1 MGHKIS
7 TIRRTLLVPLI
18 AAVAVAS
25 ASGARAQTDTT
36 ATAEQSHWGTL
47 KVHILYTWPMG
58 DNYVEAFNTCD
69 EAFLSFLDFNSSINV
84 NETIGGFVGF
94 EYVLAH
100 RYGIEGTLLFWR
112 KVVDLK
118 FEVEGYEVAGTPSF
132 IMPILGFNYH
142 FFKGKQT
149 DLYAGPLL
157 GLGILATG
165 WGYEDLTIGKDVAL
179 GLNLALD
186 YYVDDSWSF
195 GTSLKYL
202 DFGEL
207 DFSIF
212 PPGFEGII
220 CNNGLFGIGDMSI
233 LSLTIGVGYKF

>member
-1 MGHKIS
+1 MGHKNPAVQ
-7 TIRRTLLVPLI
+7 RMLVVLLI
-18 AAVAVAS
+18 AVAVVAP
-25 ASGARAQTDTT
+25 ASGARAQTDSTT
-36 ATAEQSHWGTL
+36 TEQSRWGTL

-69 EAFLSFLDFNSSINV
+69 AVLLSFLDFSSSINV
-84 NETIGGFVGF
+84 NETLGGFVGF

-112 KVVDLK
+112 NVVDLT
-118 FEVEGYEVAGTPSF
+118 FEAGGFEVAGTPSF

-142 FFKGKQT
+142 FFKGKKT
-149 DLYAGPLL
+149 DLYAGPVF

-165 WGYEDLTIGKDVAL
+165 WGYENLTVGKDVAL
-179 GLNLALD
+179 GLNLAFD
-186 YYVDDSWSF
+186 YYVDDSWNF

-207 DFSIF
+207 DFSLF
-212 PPGFEGII
+212 PPEIEGII
-220 CNNGLFGIGDMSI
+220 CNNGLFGIGNMSI
-233 LSLTIGVGYKF
+233 LSVTIGVGYKF

>member
-1 MGHKIS
+1 MGHKNPVNK
-7 TIRRTLLVPLI
+7 RTLLVLLI
-18 AAVAVAS
+18 ALAAVAS
-25 ASGARAQTDTT
+25 APGARAQTDTT
-36 ATAEQSHWGTL
+36 ATAARSHWGTL

-58 DNYVEAFNTCD
+58 DSHVEAFNDCD
-69 EAFLSFLDFNSSINV
+69 GTILDFLDFSSSINV
-84 NETIGGFVGF
+84 NETLGGFVGF

-112 KVVDLK
+112 NVVDLE
-118 FEVEGYEVAGTPSF
+118 FEASGFTISGTPSF

-142 FFKGKQT
+142 FFKGKKT
-149 DLYAGPLL
+149 DLYAGPMF

-165 WGYEDLTIGKDVAL
+165 WGYEDLKVGKDVAL

-186 YYVDDSWSF
+186 YYVDESWSF

-233 LSLTIGVGYKF
+233 LSVTLGVGYKF

>member
-1 MGHKIS
+1 MGLKFPAIQ
-7 TIRRTLLVPLI
+7 RPLLVLLI
-18 AAVAVAS
+18 TAAAVAS
-25 ASGARAQTDTT
+25 SSGIRAETDTT
-36 ATAEQSHWGTL
+36 ATKVQSHWGAL
-47 KVHILYTWPMG
+47 KVHILYTWPTG
-58 DNYVEAFNTCD
+58 DNYVEAWNDCD
-69 EAFLSFLDFNSSINV
+69 DALLNFLDFSSSINV
-84 NETIGGFVGF
+84 NNTLGGFVGF

-112 KVVDLK
+112 NVVDLT
-118 FEVEGYEVAGTPSF
+118 FEAAGYEVAGTPSF

-142 FFKGKQT
+142 FFKGKKT
-149 DLYAGPLL
+149 DLYAGPLA

-165 WGYEDLTIGKDVAL
+165 WGYEDLTIGTDVAL
-179 GLNLALD
+179 GLNLAFD
-186 YYVDDSWSF
+186 YYVGDSWNF